1 MDTQTYN
8 QIVAF
13 IWGIANDCLV
23 DTYDVGDYRKIILPM
38 TVIRRF
44 DAVLEETKEAVL
56 KEKARLDAENVQ
68 NQDAWL
74 CNVSKEA
81 FCNWSPHTLKSLSAI
96 TNRLQ
101 LKQNFENYLN
111 GFTQNIQDIINRFHF
126 RQEINRLSESDTLGV
141 LISKYVDRRINLSSR
156 PVLNDDGSVRLPA
169 LDNHSMGM
177 VFEEVI
183 RRFNEE
189 TNVTDAGRHFTPRD
203 IVRLMADLAFIP
215 VQCKIKA
222 KNNSYT
228 IYDGACGTGG
238 MLTVAE
244 ERILEIAH
252 AGGKRASINLFG
264 QENADET
271 YAIARSDM
279 LVKGEGEQ
287 ASNIIFG
294 STISDDKFR
303 GQTFDFMLSNPPFGT
318 SWRKEL
324 DAWGGIKKEEISD
337 PRFNADIDG
346 EDVSLVPD
354 IDDPQMLFLAN
365 NVSKMKTNTKL
376 GSRIIEVH
384 NGSSLFTGKAGQGS
398 TNLRRYII
406 EQDLLEAIVA
416 LPEKMFYNTG
426 IGTYLWVLAN
436 KKSPER
442 KGKVQLINASS
453 LKSLLRKNIG
463 EKNCEIT
470 PELRDQIMDI
480 YLAYESADPEY
491 SLILN
496 NADFGYYSVN
506 IQRPLR
512 LAVNITE
519 DNLAA
524 LKKSEKDDIL
534 YEVLSGLKIESMLSY
549 KSFVSQVENALEEYK
564 KANPRTRA
572 SMTKNRLKLLRDL
585 FTVVDENAEPV
596 ELPEGGFEPNKDMT
610 ENEIVPLTFEG
621 GVEAFFETEVKPYSP
636 DAWYEQDSIKIGYEI
651 SFTKYFYK
659 PADLRDVTDI
669 VAEIQALERETDGL
683 LNEVLGGLNL

>member
-8 QIVAF
+8 QIVSF

-44 DAVLEETKEAVL
+44 DAVLEDTKEAVL
-56 KEKARLDAENVQ
+56 KEKARLDSENVQ

-337 PRFNADIDG
+337 PRFRADIDG
-346 EDVSLVPD
+346 KDVSLVPD

-384 NGSSLFTGKAGQGS
+384 NGSSLFTGKAGQGA

-406 EQDLLEAIVA
+406 EQDLLETIVA

-442 KGKVQLINASS
+442 KGKVQLINATS

-480 YLAYESADPEY
+480 YTAYESADPEY

-512 LAVNITE
+512 LSVNITE

-524 LKKSEKDDIL
+524 LKESKKDNIL
-534 YEVLSGLKIESMLSY
+534 YEVLSELKIESMLSY
-549 KSFVSQVENALEEYK
+549 KSFVLQVEAALKEYK
-564 KANPRTRA
+564 KANPRARA

-585 FTVVDENAEPV
+585 FTVVDENAEPI
-596 ELPEGGFEPNKDMT
+596 ELPEGGFEPNKDLTDT
-610 ENEIVPLTFEG
+610 EIIPLTYEG
-621 GVEAFFETEVKPYSP
+621 GVASFFEAEVKPYSP
-636 DAWYEQDSIKIGYEI
+636 DAWYDPDSTKIGYEI